1 MSWLIGNPPSSPSTK
16 GAKIQRP
23 GPSSSHCPSLVRPTG
38 RIVSPSP
45 CLPTMA
51 NPVPGPARTFD
62 CTRTLA
68 VMASREGSGV
78 SVAGTVVGVGDG
90 AGVGVQVGTATGAC
104 CAWEADGAGAWTC
117 WRPGLDWP
125 RPQPVRSAPATR
137 IVKPRSRCSLS
148 IDRFMSSTRIGTS
161 KGRSCPQT
169 IHHALKQY
177 QLGQC
182 FSCHLIWKESGEE
195 YHFQYTALGGLPKK
209 SNSVM
214 NRSQAHKSPCHDNGP
229 RLGPG
234 PGARLAAMPPWTCA
248 PGFPK
253 NRPVPRCY
261 ASIGMQLPWP
271 WAKGPDGGP
280 PST

>member
-1 MSWLIGNPPSSPSTK
+1 MGAPNAAATGNGPVSPSTSAGVGVGALSTNWICGMSWLIGNPPSSPSTK

-104 CAWEADGAGAWTC
+104 CAWEADGAGAWAC
-117 WRPGLDWP
+117 WRPSLDWP

-137 IVKPRSRCSLS
+137 IVIKPRSRCNLR
-148 IDRFMSSTRIGTS
+148 IDRFMCQFSGPWSATRSRGIVEACKFGTS
-161 KGRSCPQT
+161 S
-169 IHHALKQY
+169 
-177 QLGQC
+177 
-182 FSCHLIWKESGEE
+182 S
-195 YHFQYTALGGLPKK
+195 
-209 SNSVM
+209 
-214 NRSQAHKSPCHDNGP
+214 
-229 RLGPG
+229 
-234 PGARLAAMPPWTCA
+234 
-248 PGFPK
+248 
-253 NRPVPRCY
+253 
-261 ASIGMQLPWP
+261 
-271 WAKGPDGGP
+271 
-280 PST
+280 